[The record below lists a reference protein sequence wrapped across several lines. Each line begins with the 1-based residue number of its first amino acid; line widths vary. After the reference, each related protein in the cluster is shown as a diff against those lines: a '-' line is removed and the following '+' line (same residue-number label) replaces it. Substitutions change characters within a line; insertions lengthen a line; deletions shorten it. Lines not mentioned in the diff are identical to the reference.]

1 MKSPSETPGI
11 LIGGEEG
18 FTLFEILVVLFI
30 LSIIFSVLFTTYTGT
45 LKMTNDWKDTGKVFS
60 MARGTME
67 RMLKDIESAYPD
79 EQACPFVLEQEVIR
93 EKPFPRLS
101 FQTSSRVNP
110 EGVENQSAG
119 ISSITYSVR
128 LNAETGD
135 YELSRTESPDTG
147 ASGGS
152 DFVICRGLSSLNY
165 RFYDRDGRDISGTLC
180 SADQKTLPASVVL
193 DLTLANP
200 REESKP
206 FHFMTRVHPVNMTQQ
221 ES

>member
-1 MKSPSETPGI
+1 
-11 LIGGEEG
+11 
-18 FTLFEILVVLFI
+18 
-30 LSIIFSVLFTTYTGT
+30 
-45 LKMTNDWKDTGKVFS
+45 MTSDWKDTGKVFT

-79 EQACPFVLEQEVIR
+79 EQACPFVLEQEIIR

-101 FQTSSRVNP
+101 FKTFSQVKP
-110 EGVENQSAG
+110 EGSENQSAG

-152 DFVICRGLSSLNY
+152 DFVICRGLSSLGY
-165 RFYDRDGRDISGTLC
+165 RFYDRDGQDISGTLC
-180 SADQKTLPASVVL
+180 SADQKNPPASIVL
-193 DLTLANP
+193 DLALANP

-206 FHFMTRVHPVNMTQQ
+206 FHFMTRVHPANVTQQ
-221 ES
+221 ESGT